1 MRKYACVSGDSLGG
15 GGKPWPDVFVNIET
29 QNAKE
34 TTMNEIEFETM
45 LYELLQDDESAPEIA
60 RVQTFEEA
68 GLLTNNRGVVV
79 HTAEGITFQVTI
91 VKSR

>member
-1 MRKYACVSGDSLGG
+1 MK
-15 GGKPWPDVFVNIET
+15 T
-29 QNAKE
+29 TKE
-34 TTMNEIEFETM
+34 TAMNEIEFETM
-45 LYELLQDDESAPEIA
+45 LYELLQDDEAAPEIA

>member
-1 MRKYACVSGDSLGG
+1 
-15 GGKPWPDVFVNIET
+15 
-29 QNAKE
+29 
-34 TTMNEIEFETM
+34 MNEIDIETM
-45 LYELLQDDESAPEIA
+45 LYELLQDQDAAPEIA

-79 HTAEGITFQVTI
+79 HTADGSTFQICI